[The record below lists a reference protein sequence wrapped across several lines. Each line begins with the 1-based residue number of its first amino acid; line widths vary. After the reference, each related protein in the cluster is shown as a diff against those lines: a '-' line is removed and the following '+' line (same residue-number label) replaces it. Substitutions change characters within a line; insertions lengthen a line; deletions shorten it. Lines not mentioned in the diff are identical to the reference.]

1 MILRKYFL
9 HIWRAICSLQV
20 IFSAPPFKDCFASMK
35 KADLHWGWTNV
46 HTADRKC
53 LGNVNSTFTAMICPL
68 GTCLI
73 FSTTP
78 YAPRPSSMIGSRS
91 SAFTSKFCRREKEC
105 NKTEKNKLDSR
116 LPCPLSGF
124 SQHSKGYFWSR
135 SFFKQPLK
143 VRSIGRCLDSQSM
156 SLACHR

>member
-1 MILRKYFL
+1 
-9 HIWRAICSLQV
+9 
-20 IFSAPPFKDCFASMK
+20 MK
-35 KADLHWGWTNV
+35 TVDLHWGWTNV
-46 HTADRKC
+46 HTTDRKC

-91 SAFTSKFCRREKEC
+91 SAFTSKFCRGGKEC
-105 NKTEKNKLDSR
+105 NEKEKNKLNSA
-116 LPCPLSGF
+116 LFCPLSGF

-135 SFFKQPLK
+135 SFFKQPLESK
-143 VRSIGRCLDSQSM
+143 KHGEMFRLPKHATCLSQVIQRSNSNLASKWPRLSCLHWGSSAM
-156 SLACHR
+156 PP